1 MDCKA
6 CQQYVSLVSAQ
17 QQELLL
23 FQQHADDLV
32 AAATA
37 EINVCHDELDR
48 EQEELEKT
56 KAELEASNVEL
67 EKLQGQL
74 GKLLPSLQ
82 LLSHQ
87 LKVRNCCCCAAA
99 HGRALCS
106 HAGVLQQSTQPY
118 LTLLHAYGLPCT

>member
-37 EINVCHDELDR
+37 EINVCRDELDR
-48 EQEELEKT
+48 EQEEHEKT
-56 KAELEASNVEL
+56 KAELQASKAEL
-67 EKLQGQL
+67 AKLQTQL

-82 LLSHQ
+82 PLTQQ
-87 LKVRNCCCCAAA
+87 LKVRQ
-99 HGRALCS
+99 L
-106 HAGVLQQSTQPY
+106 
-118 LTLLHAYGLPCT
+118 LLHMAWHTLATVLGYSNHQHTLS